1 MKSTEHPLMAIP
13 CSIGFLAPFSNSY
26 SYCRTASPKWM
37 NTKNGK
43 LLHCKYG
50 RFSRHGQ
57 SPMRLMAQH
66 EYYANYRLSM
76 GDRSFLRTLF
86 EETRKGTV
94 KNKELKSDSF
104 QRLIP
109 FLGVGIVLSGL
120 LFSDTANATTLSDM
134 HNLAGGIHGLMLAEL
149 DPSTTKIAIN
159 ILGPMFAS
167 FNILFIVRIVMSW
180 YPQLPVGK
188 FPYVIAY
195 APTELF
201 LSATRKAIPPV
212 AGVDVSPVVWF
223 AIFSFLNEI
232 LLGQQGLLV
241 LISQQQ
247 L

>member
-1 MKSTEHPLMAIP
+1 M
-13 CSIGFLAPFSNSY
+13 
-26 SYCRTASPKWM
+26 
-37 NTKNGK
+37 KNGK
-43 LLHCKYG
+43 LLNYKYEG
-50 RFSRHGQ
+50 WSIARHRQ
-57 SPMRLMAQH
+57 SPMRLTAQH
-66 EYYANYRLSM
+66 EYYANYRLFT
-76 GDRSFLRTLF
+76 GDRSILCAFLK
-86 EETRKGTV
+86 ETRKGTV

-104 QRLIP
+104 QKSTL
-109 FLGVGIVLSGL
+109 FLGVGTVLSGL
-120 LFSDTANATTLSDM
+120 FFSDTANATTLSDM
-134 HNLAGGIHGLMLAEL
+134 HNLVGGIHGLMLADL

-195 APTELF
+195 APTEPF
-201 LSATRKAIPPV
+201 LSVTRKVIPPV

-223 AIFSFLNEI
+223 AIFSFLSEI
-232 LLGQQGLLV
+232 LLGPQGLLV

>member
-1 MKSTEHPLMAIP
+1 MAIP
-13 CSIGFLAPFSNSY
+13 CSTGFLTPFSISY
-26 SYCRTASPKWM
+26 SYCCTASPKWM

-43 LLHCKYG
+43 LLHYKYG
-50 RFSRHGQ
+50 GWSISRHKQ
-57 SPMRLMAQH
+57 SPMRLLAQH

-86 EETRKGTV
+86 KETRKGTV

-104 QRLIP
+104 HRLIP
-109 FLGVGIVLSGL
+109 LLGVSIVLSGL
-120 LFSDTANATTLSDM
+120 LFSDTAYATTLSDM
-134 HNLAGGIHGLMLAEL
+134 HNLVGGIHGLMLAEL

-195 APTELF
+195 APTEPL

-232 LLGQQGLLV
+232 LLGPQGLLV